1 MRAINIGAG
10 SAGAGADG
18 AAGEIPDMDEI
29 PDMEEDG
36 LEEVEDEATAVP
48 PPKATAPAAS
58 GVIDAT

>member
-36 LEEVEDEATAVP
+36 LEEAEDEATAVP